1 MNIKGGSKMIY
12 KELVI
17 TNDDGLKAKAAASFV
32 QVANQFDSQILI
44 EFSNKKI
51 NAKSIMGL
59 LSLGVKKGESIY
71 VFANGSDEKD
81 SVEALAELVENGF
94 GE

>member
-1 MNIKGGSKMIY
+1 
-12 KELVI
+12 
-17 TNDDGLKAKAAASFV
+17 
-32 QVANQFDSQILI
+32 
-44 EFSNKKI
+44 
-51 NAKSIMGL
+51 MGL

>member
-1 MNIKGGSKMIY
+1 MIY

-17 TNDDGLKAKAAASFV
+17 RNYDGLKAKAAASFV

-44 EFSNKKI
+44 EYSNKKV

-59 LSLGVKKGESIY
+59 LSLGVKYNESIY
-71 VFANGSDEKD
+71 VFANGKDEKD
-81 SVEALAELVENGF
+81 AIEELTKLVDGNFAE
-94 GE
+94 

>member
-1 MNIKGGSKMIY
+1 MIY
-12 KELVI
+12 KEIVI
-17 TNDDGLKAKAAASFV
+17 KNSEGLKAKAAANFV

-44 EFSNKKI
+44 EFTNKKI

-59 LSLGVKKGESIY
+59 LSLGVQKDESIY
-71 VFANGSDEKD
+71 VFANGKDENEA
-81 SVEALAELVENGF
+81 VEALAELAEKNF

>member
-1 MNIKGGSKMIY
+1 MIY

-17 TNDDGLKAKAAASFV
+17 NNYDGLKAKAAASFV

-44 EFSNKKI
+44 EFANKKI

-59 LSLGVKKGESIY
+59 LSLGVKHGESIY
-71 VFANGSDEKD
+71 VFANGKDEKE
-81 SVEALAELVENGF
+81 SVAALAELVENNF
-94 GE
+94 GD

>member
-1 MNIKGGSKMIY
+1 MIY

-17 TNDDGLKAKAAASFV
+17 NNPDGLKAKAAASFV
-32 QVANQFDSQILI
+32 QVANQYDSQILI

-59 LSLGVKKGESIY
+59 LSLGVKPGESIY
-71 VFANGSDEKD
+71 VFANGKDEKEA
-81 SVEALAELVENGF
+81 VAALAELVENNF

>member
-1 MNIKGGSKMIY
+1 MIY

-17 TNDDGLKAKAAASFV
+17 TNNDGLKAKAAASFV

-59 LSLGVKKGESIY
+59 LSLGVKSGESIY
-71 VFANGSDEKD
+71 VFANGVDEK
-81 SVEALAELVENGF
+81 EAIDALNELVESNF

>member
-1 MNIKGGSKMIY
+1 MIY
-12 KELVI
+12 KEIVI
-17 TNDDGLKAKAAASFV
+17 KNSEGLKAKAAANFV

-44 EFSNKKI
+44 EFTNKKI

-59 LSLGVKKGESIY
+59 LSLGVKQNESIY
-71 VFANGSDEKD
+71 VFANGNDEIEA
-81 SVEALAELVENGF
+81 VEALAELAEKNF

>member
-1 MNIKGGSKMIY
+1 MIY
-12 KELVI
+12 KELTI
-17 TNDDGLKAKAAASFV
+17 KSNDGLKAKAAASFV

-59 LSLGVKKGESIY
+59 LSLGVKKDESIY
-71 VFANGSDEKD
+71 VFANGSDEK
-81 SVEALAELVENGF
+81 EAVDALVELVENNF

>member
-1 MNIKGGSKMIY
+1 MIY
-12 KELVI
+12 KEIVI
-17 TNDDGLKAKAAASFV
+17 KNSEGLKAKAAANFV

-44 EFSNKKI
+44 EFTNKKI

-59 LSLGVKKGESIY
+59 LSLGVKQNESIY
-71 VFANGSDEKD
+71 VFANGNDETD
-81 SVEALAELVENGF
+81 AVEALAELAEKNF